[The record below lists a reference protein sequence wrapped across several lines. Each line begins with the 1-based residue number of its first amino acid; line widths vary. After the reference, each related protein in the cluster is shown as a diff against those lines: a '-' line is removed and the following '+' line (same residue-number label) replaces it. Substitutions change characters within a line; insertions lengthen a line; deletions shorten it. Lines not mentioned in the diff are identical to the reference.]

1 MSDEFK
7 KELDDVIDKLKK
19 ELDDVGKKVE
29 EYLERGEVYR
39 AYKIWR
45 DSVLDS
51 LKILR
56 KSLDRISEG
65 IKGVK
70 MSEEELKNLA
80 TYLRDSVRDVM
91 NRIEGIGER
100 IREARGR
107 KGIAVW
113 IHGPPFK
120 HFLREVIS
128 GVDLTVDRI
137 LESVEELVEN
147 IEKSFEDIGKRLTQV
162 VSVRIRDQDLEI
174 IDQLVNVGIF
184 KSRSE
189 AIAYFARRGIESSKE
204 WIEKA
209 LEQAK
214 KIKELQESLRKEIE
228 EDKEEKK

>member
-29 EYLERGEVYR
+29 EYLEKGEVYR

-65 IKGVK
+65 IKGAK
-70 MSEEELKNLA
+70 MSEEELRNLA

-107 KGIAVW
+107 RGIAVW

-214 KIKELQESLRKEIE
+214 KIKELQESLRREIE